1 MVEEQAE
8 TIQERDGSL
17 NGQPVRRRE
26 QVVNKSELIQ
36 TLAEE
41 VGVGVEESTVIVDT
55 FFDSIR
61 EALQEG
67 NRVELRGFGSFKMK
81 EYEGYVGRNPK
92 TGESVRVKPKRMP
105 FFKAGKGLV
114 DLLNE

>member
-1 MVEEQAE
+1 M
-8 TIQERDGSL
+8 
-17 NGQPVRRRE
+17 
-26 QVVNKSELIQ
+26 NKSELIQ
-36 TLAEE
+36 TLSEE
-41 VGVGVEESTVIVDT
+41 ISVGVDEATIIVDT

-61 EALQEG
+61 VALKDG

-114 DLLNE
+114 DLVNE

>member
-1 MVEEQAE
+1 M
-8 TIQERDGSL
+8 
-17 NGQPVRRRE
+17 
-26 QVVNKSELIQ
+26 NKSELIQ
-36 TLAEE
+36 SLSEE
-41 VGVGVEESTVIVDT
+41 INVGVDEATVIVDT

-61 EALQEG
+61 IALGEG

-114 DLLNE
+114 DLVNE

>member
-1 MVEEQAE
+1 MRVS
-8 TIQERDGSL
+8 ERAACPKEGA
-17 NGQPVRRRE
+17 N
-26 QVVNKSELIQ
+26 VVNKSELIQ
-36 TLAEE
+36 SLADEA
-41 VGVGVEESTVIVDT
+41 GVGVEEATVIVDT

-61 EALQEG
+61 EALKEG

-81 EYEGYVGRNPK
+81 EYEGYIGRNPK

-114 DLLNE
+114 DLINE